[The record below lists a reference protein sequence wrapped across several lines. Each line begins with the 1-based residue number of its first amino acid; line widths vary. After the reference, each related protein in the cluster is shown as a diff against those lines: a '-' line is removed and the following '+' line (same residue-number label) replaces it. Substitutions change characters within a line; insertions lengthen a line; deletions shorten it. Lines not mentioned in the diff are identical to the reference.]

1 MLGFLITNNISYII
15 TSRTVHKEPNGKN
28 ASWSVDGAQINIARH
43 NDALSLERTL
53 IVADYNLAEEGRERE
68 RDGFARFWCPI
79 RCCLTRRTAGSL
91 AVVLGSVRFPHG
103 GNHLED

>member
-53 IVADYNLAEEGRERE
+53 IVADYNLAEEGGRET
-68 RDGFARFWCPI
+68 G
-79 RCCLTRRTAGSL
+79 LL
-91 AVVLGSVRFPHG
+91 AFGVQFVVALQGVLLVRWLSCWG
-103 GNHLED
+103 VCASRMEAII